1 MSLMG
6 LEEMERTFPDV
17 GLENYGL
24 AGFGRDPLD
33 WSTNVVAGFGAYVP
47 SRGII
52 DAPRQLVEVQPD
64 PRTGL
69 ARTPMIELALEDYNF
84 VGMNGEP
91 YEGMLG
97 LGDDLSIYQYQ
108 KDLDGLG
115 FWGSLWSGI
124 KSIGKKIVGGAKSL
138 ISKIPGGKYLVKLHD
153 MITGVAMKLVR
164 PLARFVGKYA
174 SKLAPI
180 AALIP
185 GYGPAIAAGLYT
197 AGAIAN
203 IMNKLDVKQ
212 TAKGKLVFKSG
223 VQAKKFKA
231 ALKRAAAV
239 ARKKKLHLKALKAAQ
254 GKKYLPKGTPE
265 HQAFLAQ
272 RGFQPPM
279 MPWGGAF
286 MPWGGMFQRAA
297 MMRRPVRMP
306 SGSLRMY

>member
-6 LEEMERTFPDV
+6 IEEMERSFPDV

-33 WSTNVVAGFGAYVP
+33 WSSNVVAGFGAYVP

-52 DAPRQLVEVQPD
+52 DAPGQLVEVEGD
-64 PRTGL
+64 PNTDL
-69 ARTPMIELALEDYNF
+69 VRTPMIELALDDYNF

-97 LGDDLSIYQYQ
+97 LGDDLSIYQYR

-115 FWGSLWSGI
+115 FWGKIWGGI
-124 KSIGKKIVGGAKSL
+124 RSVGKKIIGGAKSL

-174 SKLAPI
+174 HKLAPI

-197 AGAIAN
+197 AGTIAR

-212 TAKGKLVFKSG
+212 TKKGKLSFKSG
-223 VQAKKFKA
+223 TQAKKFKA
-231 ALKRAAAV
+231 ALKRAAAI
-239 ARKKKLHLKALKAAQ
+239 ARKKKLHLKAAKAAQ

-265 HQAFLAQ
+265 QQRFLMA
-272 RGFQPPM
+272 RGF
-279 MPWGGAF
+279 MPTFGPYG
-286 MPWGGMFQRAA
+286 MPHGM
-297 MMRRPVRMP
+297 PYRMP
-306 SGSLRMY
+306 QRMPTRSWRMN